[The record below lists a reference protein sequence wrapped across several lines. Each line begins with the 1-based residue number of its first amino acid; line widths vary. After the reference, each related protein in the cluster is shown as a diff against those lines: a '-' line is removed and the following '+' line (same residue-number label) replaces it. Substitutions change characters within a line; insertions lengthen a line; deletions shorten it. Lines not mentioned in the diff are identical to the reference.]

1 MEAAVIWLL
10 PDVSKSV
17 EVFVSMGTQWR
28 IGMNGATGLDYSALP
43 FVLRALNIA
52 RSDWGD
58 MLDDIR
64 LMESVAL
71 KEMRK
76 E

>member
-1 MEAAVIWLL
+1 MEAAVIWLW
-10 PDVSKSV
+10 PDTALVV
-17 EVFVSMGTQWR
+17 EVFMSMGTQWR

-43 FVLRALNIA
+43 FVLRASNVK
-52 RSDWGD
+52 SKDWGEF
-58 MLDDIR
+58 LDDIR

>member
-10 PDVSKSV
+10 PDVEKVV

-43 FVLRALNIA
+43 FVLKALNVLEGE
-52 RSDWGD
+52 WGD
-58 MLDDIR
+58 ILDDIR

>member
-1 MEAAVIWLL
+1 MIWLW
-10 PDVSKSV
+10 PDTALVV
-17 EVFVSMGTQWR
+17 EVFMSMGTQWR

-43 FVLRALNIA
+43 FVLRALNVK
-52 RSDWGD
+52 RKYWSEF
-58 MLDDIR
+58 LDDIR

>member
-1 MEAAVIWLL
+1 MEAAVTWLW
-10 PDVSKSV
+10 PDTAQSV
-17 EVFVSMGTQWR
+17 EVFTTMGTQWR

-43 FVLRALNIA
+43 FVLRALGIKSKDW
-52 RSDWGD
+52 SDIF
-58 MLDDIR
+58 DDIR
-64 LMESVAL
+64 LLESVAL

>member
-10 PDVSKSV
+10 PDVEKVV